1 MVSLEQI
8 RALEARVEKAVGLID
23 RLRKD
28 NIGLEQRLAEAE
40 RGAATARADRDGFE
54 RRAEAAALAAQEAA
68 ARYDAV
74 ASQLRDMEDRIAE
87 ADLKAEDALER
98 AAISERKAQAAG
110 AELAAWQDRAA
121 AAERRASELESRAE
135 DLRREQGRIE
145 DGLVSALAKLDAF
158 EDLVMGRPHGADAM
172 APTAPDAGTLA
183 DPSTQEGIGFAL
195 EGDAKEKAADEPPS
209 APATQASTFPGAEH
223 ELDIF

>member
-158 EDLVMGRPHGADAM
+158 EDLVMGRPHGADA
-172 APTAPDAGTLA
+172 TAPDAGTLA